1 MSKRNLA
8 FSKINFLLIAVGMLV
23 VIVGFLLMITPSSD
37 ETVFAEEIFST
48 RAIKVAPTVCFAG
61 FVFVIYGIMAKGKNK
76 DEEKEDSGNIE

>member
-23 VIVGFLLMITPSSD
+23 VIVGFLLMITPSSN
-37 ETVFAEEIFST
+37 ETVFAEEIFSA

-61 FVFVIYGIMAKGKNK
+61 FIFVIYGIMAKEKNEK
-76 DEEKEDSGNIE
+76 EEKEDNGNIE